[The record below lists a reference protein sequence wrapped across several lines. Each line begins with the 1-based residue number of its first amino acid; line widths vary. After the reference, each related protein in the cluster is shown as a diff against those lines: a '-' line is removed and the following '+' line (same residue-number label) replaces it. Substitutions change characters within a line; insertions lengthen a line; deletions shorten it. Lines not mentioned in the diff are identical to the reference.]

1 MASCDYL
8 FIQRLPGNRQIPRT
22 IKLQAAHDCGGLYNP
37 EEFPWEI
44 HLYSFRMPLY
54 FAVAMLFA
62 LGTVHA
68 QTSLELWHGLS
79 GVREQAMTT
88 LVDGFNA
95 SQSTYRVR
103 AMYKEIDPNFVTGV
117 VSAQRAGRA
126 PHMVHLDQAS
136 GQSLA
141 TYRNSIRPVQLVL
154 QEASPALKA
163 PKYLSGVIEPSRDTL
178 GRIVSLPLGASTV
191 AFFLN
196 RELFVKAG
204 LDPEAKLLTWHD
216 VQAAALKIIDSEAA
230 GCAFASDWQAW
241 VLIENVLALHDQQ
254 YIEPAGPFSQISKL
268 SFTNRLLVRH
278 VGMLASWAT
287 SDIFSYFGPHGEAGE
302 RFAAGE
308 CAMLAGPSSLYP
320 KMSASLGE
328 NLMMLPFPV
337 YDDMSSPQ
345 NRSLSS
351 ANSLWVLAGKP
362 VKEYKGAGLFLAY
375 LSRPEIQ
382 AQWHQSTG
390 DLPLTAEAYEISRKA
405 GFYVKQPW
413 AEIPIRSTG
422 ATGPARKITPPLP
435 QIGRIRDILDAE
447 LEAVWARHKTAKE
460 ALDDASERST
470 KLLRGK

>member
-1 MASCDYL
+1 L
-8 FIQRLPGNRQIPRT
+8 FLFS
-22 IKLQAAHDCGGLYNP
+22 KLC
-37 EEFPWEI
+37 
-44 HLYSFRMPLY
+44 Y
-54 FAVAMLFA
+54 FAAGLLLA
-62 LGTVHA
+62 LGSAHA
-68 QTSLELWHGLS
+68 QTNLELWHGLS
-79 GVREQAMTT
+79 GVRAQAMST

-95 SQSTYRVR
+95 SQSAYRVH
-103 AMYKEIDPNFVTGV
+103 AVNKEIDPNFVASV
-117 VSAQRAGRA
+117 VGAQRAGHA

-154 QEASPALKA
+154 QEASPGLKA
-163 PKYLSGVIEPSRDTL
+163 PKYLAGVIEPSKDTL

-191 AFFLN
+191 AFFIN
-196 RELFVKAG
+196 RALFIKAG
-204 LDPEAKLLTWHD
+204 LDPDAKLLTWRD
-216 VQAAALKIIDSEAA
+216 VQVAALKIIDSEAA
-230 GCAFASDWQAW
+230 GCAFASDRQAW

-254 YIEPAGPFSQISKL
+254 YMEPSGPFSQISKL

-287 SDIFSYFGPHGEAGE
+287 SDIFSYFGPNGEAGE

-320 KMSASLGE
+320 KLSASLGE
-328 NLMMLPFPV
+328 NLTMLPFPV

-362 VKEYKGAGLFLAY
+362 AKEYKGVGLFLAY
-375 LSRPEIQ
+375 LSRPDIQ

-422 ATGPARKITPPLP
+422 ATGPARKVPPPMP
-435 QIGRIRDILDAE
+435 QMGRVRDILDSE
-447 LEAVWARHKTAKE
+447 LEAVWARHKTPKE

-470 KLLRGK
+470 KLLHGK